1 MFSRLWNKR
10 IVASLILGEG
20 EDRHEDAIPRRSRDR
35 RLFSGISRNVFM
47 ETWGNCCLRVTEV
60 IQRRMT
66 LFSRRWMVIF
76 EEYLFIERTGDST
89 FIERTKWKY
98 AEYEFFQCRVFEEH
112 APEQLE
118 KTHRGWISKLD
129 YYFENSKIY
138 RSLIC
143 LSKSKEK
150 RRKAIRLIS
159 RLNIHSVFVIEA
171 GGLSVRSI
179 PDSYREYNKSL
190 DPVSWNEQVFRIVL
204 KLLT

>member
-98 AEYEFFQCRVFEEH
+98 AEYEFFQYRARNTLSNNSRKFIEDGY
-112 APEQLE
+112 
-118 KTHRGWISKLD
+118 RNWIIIL
-129 YYFENSKIY
+129 KI
-138 RSLIC
+138 
-143 LSKSKEK
+143 
-150 RRKAIRLIS
+150 
-159 RLNIHSVFVIEA
+159 
-171 GGLSVRSI
+171 
-179 PDSYREYNKSL
+179 
-190 DPVSWNEQVFRIVL
+190 L
-204 KLLT
+204 KYIGR